1 MNHSCQKRIQLV
13 KLGGIRTVGFMNDEK
28 DLDNKKKLDTE
39 AGQALAQMSDE
50 SYLEDVQGVKL
61 CIAM

>member
-1 MNHSCQKRIQLV
+1 
-13 KLGGIRTVGFMNDEK
+13 VGFMNDEK

-61 CIAM
+61 CIAVICGVQASWPRLSR

>member
-1 MNHSCQKRIQLV
+1 
-13 KLGGIRTVGFMNDEK
+13 MNDEK